1 MIRSFIFIH
10 SLRIDMK
17 VKDFQDAWTYE
28 AKSTCRIDSESGP
41 RVLIEAPLKD
51 TGKYFLIYE
60 SEDFDID
67 SKRVRDNPDKLEYK
81 QFGLYSS
88 DLSDDRNYKKMFRI
102 RVVCKPAAKNSRQ
115 IELAKTADLSIRS
128 LLEGDHKIETPFN
141 NPPAQFKISAKKAS
155 KFGEYLRNGL
165 QFRMHMAVDFTGSN
179 ALQGIYEGPFLHD
192 EPHYLESGIRV
203 FESLA
208 PLAINKEIDLY
219 EFGGTNTYG
228 KRYGENTLKPLCD
241 YRHRCDPH
249 VTGKGPNVIRDVQD
263 FKNVYEDAVKEYG
276 AGRHFKHARTRKLGT
291 KTNFSP
297 IINAIADDAKRSKES
312 PYPVYHVLTILTDGA
327 ISATDKQQ
335 TIDAIVR
342 ASDLP
347 MSIVIVGIGRADFT
361 QMEELDGDDEPMLKD
376 SRGKSAKRDIVNFVP
391 YRDYLKIVGRK
402 EYFSKE
408 LLIEVPL
415 NVVQYFHKE
424 NVSPYALSN
433 WHKYERVPVE
443 DESEAIMGQMHDSDA
458 IMPPPGQYGYAP
470 QQPQYYHQGYSATPQ
485 QPQYNQGMGYAA
497 PNPGA
502 PQRQQYNGGVSQD
515 SCCTIS

>member
-1 MIRSFIFIH
+1 
-10 SLRIDMK
+10 
-17 VKDFQDAWTYE
+17 
-28 AKSTCRIDSESGP
+28 
-41 RVLIEAPLKD
+41 
-51 TGKYFLIYE
+51 
-60 SEDFDID
+60 
-67 SKRVRDNPDKLEYK
+67 
-81 QFGLYSS
+81 
-88 DLSDDRNYKKMFRI
+88 MFRI

-219 EFGGTNTYG
+219 EFGGKNTYG

-249 VTGKGPNVIRDVQD
+249 VTGKGPNVIQDVQQ
-263 FKNVYEDAVKEYG
+263 FEAVYEDALKEYG
-276 AGRHFKHARTRKLGT
+276 AGRYFNNARTRNLGGE
-291 KTNFSP
+291 TNFSP
-297 IINAIADDAKRSKES
+297 IINAIAADAKRSKES
-312 PYPVYHVLTILTDGA
+312 RYPVYHVLTILTDGA
-327 ISATDKQQ
+327 ISLTDKQN

-347 MSIVIVGIGRADFT
+347 MSIVIVGIGLADFT
-361 QMEELDGDDEPMLKD
+361 QMEELDGDDEPMLRD
-376 SRGKSAKRDIVNFVP
+376 SRGNRAKRDIVNFVP
-391 YRDYLKIVGRK
+391 YRDYIKINGRIQ
-402 EYFSKE
+402 YFSKE
-408 LLIEVPL
+408 LLSEVPL

-424 NVSPYALSN
+424 KVSPNALSN
-433 WHKYERVPVE
+433 WKKYERVLVE
-443 DESEAIMGQMHDSDA
+443 DESEAIMGQMHNSDA
-458 IMPPPGQYGYAP
+458 VMPPQSQNGYAP
-470 QQPQYYHQGYSATPQ
+470 PQPQYSASPQ
-485 QPQYNQGMGYAA
+485 QPPNYQGTGYAA
-497 PNPGA
+497 PNPGV
-502 PQRQQYNGGVSQD
+502 PQRQQYDPGVSQD